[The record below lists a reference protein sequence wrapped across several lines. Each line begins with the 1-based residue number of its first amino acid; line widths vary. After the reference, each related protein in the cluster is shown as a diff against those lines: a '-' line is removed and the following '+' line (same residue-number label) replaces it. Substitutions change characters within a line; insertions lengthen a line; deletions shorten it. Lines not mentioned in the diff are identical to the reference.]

1 MCLLKFYTETLSNNI
16 LRSEWNLCQQLNDLN
31 PKLETKIDPYYQ
43 REHQDAWFN
52 EKYQSR
58 DLLRLISVHFEQNG
72 RWIGETSSN
81 LQDYFLCENDTLKL
95 NKLMFGVNLSKKCT
109 WTATGLWDYATQQ
122 SRNKFYELYFM
133 SNHSQLFNIMVK
145 IDSGRNRWLVKRF
158 FLVNSNIGLFN
169 SIVGIPLSKH
179 F

>member
-109 WTATGLWDYATQQ
+109 WTYGIMQHNKVGTSSMSYTSCQTTANYSISW
-122 SRNKFYELYFM
+122 SRLI
-133 SNHSQLFNIMVK
+133 LVV
-145 IDSGRNRWLVKRF
+145 IDG
-158 FLVNSNIGLFN
+158 
-169 SIVGIPLSKH
+169 LSKDSS
-179 F
+179 